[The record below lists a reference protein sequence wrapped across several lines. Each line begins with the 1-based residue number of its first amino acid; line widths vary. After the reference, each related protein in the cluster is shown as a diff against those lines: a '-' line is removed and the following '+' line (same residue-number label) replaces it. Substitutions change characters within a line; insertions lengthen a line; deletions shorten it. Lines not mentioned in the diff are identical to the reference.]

1 MYIDKLAEI
10 VNKYNNTYHITI
22 KMKPADVKLRIYI
35 YFKKENNKED
45 PEFEVGGHVRI
56 STHKSIFAKIY
67 TQNWSEEAFVK
78 FCLKILLQG
87 HMLLVILTVKILLER
102 FKRKNC
108 KNQIK
113 KSLKLRK

>member
-1 MYIDKLAEI
+1 MYIDKLAET

-45 PEFEVGGHVRI
+45 PKFEVGGHVKI

-67 TQNWSEEAFVK
+67 TQNWSEEAFV
-78 FCLKILLQG
+78 
-87 HMLLVILTVKILLER
+87 
-102 FKRKNC
+102 
-108 KNQIK
+108 IK
-113 KSLKLRK
+113 KVKNTAPRTYVTSDLNGEDIAGTL

>member
-45 PEFEVGGHVRI
+45 PKFEVGGHVKI

-67 TQNWSEEAFVK
+67 TQNWSEEAFA
-78 FCLKILLQG
+78 
-87 HMLLVILTVKILLER
+87 
-102 FKRKNC
+102 
-108 KNQIK
+108 IK
-113 KSLKLRK
+113 KVKNTAPRTYVTSDLNGEDIAGTL